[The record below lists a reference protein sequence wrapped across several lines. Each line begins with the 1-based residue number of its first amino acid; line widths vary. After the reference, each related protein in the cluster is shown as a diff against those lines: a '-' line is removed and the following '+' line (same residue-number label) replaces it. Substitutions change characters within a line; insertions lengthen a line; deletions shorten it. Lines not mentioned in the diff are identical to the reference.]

1 MRVALQGARVAAGG
15 VRGRV
20 GVRPPAGQDGPG
32 RLDCGS
38 GEGDVSHDPQG
49 LSLGNLVNV
58 LWFMEIRKRDRFGGK
73 GGFNFAQPWNFPVEI
88 VG

>member
-49 LSLGNLVNV
+49 LSPGDQV
-58 LWFMEIRKRDRFGGK
+58 LQPAFPGRKSLRQKFIPEID
-73 GGFNFAQPWNFPVEI
+73 
-88 VG
+88 